1 MYADRYQPQKV
12 DGRSLSLSVSIVGG
26 LIAAA
31 MLGNTVVEVI
41 KRDKPLTVYTVTPE
55 PPPPP
60 EIKLKPEVETKA
72 PVPTTVEPKVTT
84 PVEPDRSWTVEPDP
98 GPPVTLGEGVGIL
111 EGAGTVVV
119 DPPKPPP
126 PVLTNADADPR
137 YLRDFQP
144 VYPAEER
151 RAGNEG
157 LVTVR
162 VLIGVD
168 GRVRE
173 VRRLASPSDAFWRV
187 TEQRALGKWRFRPAT
202 RDGAPFESW
211 RTMTVRFRLE
221 E

>member
-1 MYADRYQPQKV
+1 MHADRYQPHKIH
-12 DGRSLSLSVSIVGG
+12 GGSLSLSISIVGG

-31 MLGNTVVEVI
+31 MLGNTVVDVV
-41 KRDKPLTVYTVTPE
+41 KRDKPLITYTVPPDA

-60 EIKLKPEVETKA
+60 LKKVEPEVK
-72 PVPTTVEPKVTT
+72 VPTQPTPTVVEPQVVLPTK
-84 PVEPDRSWTVEPDP
+84 PVEPFVVQPDP
-98 GPPVTLGEGVGIL
+98 QPSFGTGTATGEGT
-111 EGAGTVVV
+111 GTGVV
-119 DPPKPPP
+119 DPPKPAP
-126 PVLTNADADPR
+126 PVLSKADVDPR
-137 YLRDFQP
+137 YARDFQP

-157 LVTVR
+157 VVTLK

-173 VRRLASPSDAFWRV
+173 VQRVASPSDAFWRV
-187 TEQRALGKWRFRPAT
+187 TEQRALGKWRFKPAT
-202 RDGAPFESW
+202 RDGIPYESW

>member
-1 MYADRYQPQKV
+1 MHADRYQPQKA

-41 KRDKPLTVYTVTPE
+41 ERDKPLITYTV

-60 EIKLKPEVETKA
+60 PPVPEVKPKVEVKTA
-72 PVPTTVEPKVTT
+72 PQRVDQPITTVPTKVE
-84 PVEPDRSWTVEPDP
+84 EPFMVQPDP
-98 GPPVTLGEGVGIL
+98 GPPVTLGTGDGL
-111 EGAGTVVV
+111 GSGAGTVMVE
-119 DPPKPPP
+119 PPKPAPA
-126 PVLTNADADPR
+126 VLTEAGVDPR

-157 LVTVR
+157 VVTVR

-173 VRRLASPSDAFWRV
+173 VQRVASPSEAFWRV
-187 TEQRALGKWRFRPAT
+187 TEQRALGKWRFKPAT
-202 RDGAPFESW
+202 RDGVPYESW
-211 RTMTVRFRLE
+211 RTMTVRFRME